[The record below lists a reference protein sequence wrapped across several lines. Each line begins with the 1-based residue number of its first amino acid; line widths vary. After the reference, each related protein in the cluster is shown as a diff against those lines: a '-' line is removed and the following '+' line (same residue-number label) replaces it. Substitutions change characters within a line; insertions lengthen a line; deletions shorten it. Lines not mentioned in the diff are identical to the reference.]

1 MFRRSRVRRAVI
13 LAPLITALVG
23 GTLLVSSAQA
33 DQGSGSDAAE
43 QPVVTVT
50 VIDDDLGLPVPS
62 SPGDPTYVNWGMQK
76 TGDGPAKD
84 VVITMDLTG
93 ISDFATTERD
103 CPGNICTF
111 TPGDISD
118 PDNAGGILPLNAKP
132 GAQLGSSGEVRISG
146 TSSNGTVVGPTVKV
160 TAGRADLVVNEPTDQ
175 AGVQPGTTVRE
186 RITVGNT
193 GSLAADGMELRLRST
208 AGLDYAQHFSNCVYE
223 RTDEANY
230 HLVNQAVCQL
240 DGKVEPGQS
249 YRLSAPVGLDVTD
262 RALNELFDYRATP
275 GKSTGSSGDTTSGD
289 AKSGDTKGPKLT
301 LVPDG
306 TAPEPGESQAMQV
319 IDVDNTADLVAKGDT
334 ATGKPGETVNLTASV
349 RSDGPA
355 TVDVNQ
361 SDDQLGVMVHI
372 PKGAKAVTL
381 PDDCSWFDEG
391 PAGPVPGKPT
401 YVCTIDPPFASGD
414 EKHLTFG
421 LKIKANATGVSKG
434 QVRATTVYDSGLSF
448 DDNPAND
455 TAPLTLKV
463 R

>member
-1 MFRRSRVRRAVI
+1 MFRRPRVRRAVL
-13 LAPLITALVG
+13 LAPLVTALVG
-23 GTLLVSSAQA
+23 GTMVVSSAQA
-33 DQGSGSDAAE
+33 DEGSGRGAAE

-50 VIDDDLGLPVPS
+50 VIEDDLGLPVPS

-103 CPGNICTF
+103 CPGSICTF
-111 TPGDISD
+111 TPGDVSD

-132 GAQLGSSGEVRISG
+132 GAELGSTGEVKISG

-160 TAGRADLVVNEPTDQ
+160 TAGKAELVVNEPKDT
-175 AGVQPGTTVRE
+175 AGVQPGSTVRE
-186 RITVGNT
+186 HITVGNT
-193 GSLAADGMELRLRST
+193 GSLAADGVDLRLRST
-208 AGLDYAQHFSNCVYE
+208 AGLDYARHFSNCVYE

-230 HLVNQAVCQL
+230 HLVNQAVCHL
-240 DGKVEPGQS
+240 DGKVEPGS
-249 YRLSAPVGLDVTD
+249 NYRLSAPVGLGVTD

-275 GKSTGSSGDTTSGD
+275 GKATESPGSV
-289 AKSGDTKGPKLT
+289 KGPKLT
-301 LVPDG
+301 LVPAG
-306 TAPEPGESQAMQV
+306 PAPAPGESQAMQV
-319 IDVDNTADLVAKGDT
+319 IDVDNTADLSAKGDS

-401 YVCTIDPPFASGD
+401 YVCTIDPPFAAGD

-434 QVRATTVYDSGLSF
+434 EVRATTVYDSGLSF

-463 R
+463 AGE